1 MDNEAITE
9 VSEEITT
16 DDEAVTED
24 KGLDAALE
32 AANAKAEML
41 EAKLLCYESGVS
53 GGYAD
58 DVIAL
63 AKSYGG
69 DVKSAIGEVIAK
81 YPFFC
86 SADAP
91 KPAEKEKLTT
101 GVRFSSEQK
110 SSCGGVEAAFRR
122 SNPNIRF

>member
-1 MDNEAITE
+1 MDNETITE
-9 VSEEITT
+9 VSEEIPT
-16 DDEAVTED
+16 DEAAVED
-24 KGLDAALE
+24 SGPDAALE

-41 EAKLLCYESGVS
+41 EAKLLCYESGVA

-69 DVKSAIGEVIAK
+69 DVMSAIGEVIAK

-86 SADAP
+86 SAGAP

-101 GVRFSSEQK
+101 GVGFCWAQQNSF
-110 SSCGGVEAAFRR
+110 GGVEAAFRR

>member
-1 MDNEAITE
+1 MKCVPSPAQ
-9 VSEEITT
+9 VTT
-16 DDEAVTED
+16 KEFFHVLDCYPLPAGGHGTAVEAV
-24 KGLDAALE
+24 LPDAALE

-86 SADAP
+86 SAGAP

-110 SSCGGVEAAFRR
+110 SSMNG
-122 SNPNIRF
+122 

>member
-1 MDNEAITE
+1 MDNETITE
-9 VSEEITT
+9 VSEEIPT
-16 DDEAVTED
+16 DEAAVED
-24 KGLDAALE
+24 SGPDAALE

-69 DVKSAIGEVIAK
+69 DVMSAIGEVIAK

-86 SADAP
+86 SAGAP
-91 KPAEKEKLTT
+91 KPAE
-101 GVRFSSEQK
+101 
-110 SSCGGVEAAFRR
+110 ARR
-122 SNPNIRF
+122 SATTSSGRAAAS

>member
-1 MDNEAITE
+1 MDNETITE
-9 VSEEITT
+9 VSEEIPT

-24 KGLDAALE
+24 NGLDAALE

-69 DVKSAIGEVIAK
+69 DVIV
-81 YPFFC
+81 P
-86 SADAP
+86 P
-91 KPAEKEKLTT
+91 NKPC
-101 GVRFSSEQK
+101 QK
-110 SSCGGVEAAFRR
+110 SR
-122 SNPNIRF
+122 SIFSVVRIEKGTDLVRI